1 MLAFALG
8 WRDLKTTIAEQ
19 ETLRKIGQSQWWMVT
34 IKVTSTATHTA
45 THIFPL
51 KVTSTATHSATH
63 IFFITVPPTAAHTA
77 THILFI
83 KVTST
88 ATHTATHIF
97 RSGGWLP
104 SRSHTATHTA
114 THTSPSCEWSPLR
127 CGWVFLERTRILNG
141 IQFARLF
148 VEFVVVETK
157 RFVSSNVNVILMRQ
171 TCSQRSS
178 MSAGSKCQALE
189 KNFFERICYMFL
201 ISNVQLT
208 EI

>member
-1 MLAFALG
+1 MMLAFALG

-51 KVTSTATHSATH
+51 KVTSTAAHSATH
-63 IFFITVPPTAAHTA
+63 IF
-77 THILFI
+77 FI

-127 CGWVFLERTRILNG
+127 CGWVFLKRTRILNG

-178 MSAGSKCQALE
+178 MSAGSKCQALAA
-189 KNFFERICYMFL
+189 CL
-201 ISNVQLT
+201 PH
-208 EI
+208 